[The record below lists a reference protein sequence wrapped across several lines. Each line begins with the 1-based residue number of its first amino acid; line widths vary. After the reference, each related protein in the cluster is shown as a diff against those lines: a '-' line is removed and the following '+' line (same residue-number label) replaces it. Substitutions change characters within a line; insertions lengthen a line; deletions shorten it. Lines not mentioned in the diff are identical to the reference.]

1 MFGAGWRG
9 GRKGDGDEV
18 DKAYPPFQRVYSL
31 SVGRIG
37 VPKEPTGDGVQLMN
51 QLLLLAQPC

>member
-9 GRKGDGDEV
+9 GRKGDGYEV
-18 DKAYPPFQRVYSL
+18 DKAYPPFQRVYSV

-37 VPKEPTGDGVQLMN
+37 GPEEPTGDGVQLTN
-51 QLLLLAQPC
+51 QLLLVAQPC